1 MMNKYWEDKIKG
13 PTVVKFGADW
23 CTSCREAEVI
33 LNELEEIYN
42 KQIGFVRID
51 VDSCPQEILDECN
64 VNELPA
70 LFVWRD
76 AELKPATLDQ
86 VKKYCKDSWK
96 VRGVDY
102 YTREDVEKLVKETG
116 KTMEDFDKFMY
127 GQAGPVYPWETP
139 EFCYFTG
146 DVERFLYNNNRSE
159 ERFIR

>member
-1 MMNKYWEDKIKG
+1 MNKYWEDKIKG

-51 VDSCPQEILDECN
+51 VDSCPQDILDECN

-86 VKKYCKDSWK
+86 VKKYCKDNWE

-102 YTREDVEKLVKETG
+102 YTREDVEKLVAEAG
-116 KTMEDFDKFMY
+116 KNMEDFDDFMI
-127 GQAGPVYPWETP
+127 GQAQPIYDFEEDPY
-139 EFCYFTG
+139 CYFVG
-146 DVERFLYNNNRSE
+146 DVR
-159 ERFIR
+159 RFIE